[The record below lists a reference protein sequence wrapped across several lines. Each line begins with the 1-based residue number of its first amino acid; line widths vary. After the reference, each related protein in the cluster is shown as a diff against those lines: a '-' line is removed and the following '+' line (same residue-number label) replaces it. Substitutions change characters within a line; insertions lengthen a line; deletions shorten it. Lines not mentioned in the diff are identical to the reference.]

1 LKNFQPIDLFVFNE
15 LPRRKLRGIKN
26 FKFCHSAL
34 DAESSP
40 VFWIPASAGM
50 TNSPQAAGNTTRRDL
65 GKLYDIITRK
75 RLLTLQKLVIYDAE
89 KDEIKR
95 TKRFISIPFRTDD
108 KP

>member
-1 LKNFQPIDLFVFNE
+1 VKLVLDLIGERESRIEKFQIFLARRLVNE
-15 LPRRKLRGIKN
+15 LPRRKQRGIKN

-65 GKLYDIITRK
+65 IT
-75 RLLTLQKLVIYDAE
+75 ANW
-89 KDEIKR
+89 
-95 TKRFISIPFRTDD
+95 
-108 KP
+108 

>member
-1 LKNFQPIDLFVFNE
+1 LNE
-15 LPRRKLRGIKN
+15 LPRRKQRGIKN

-65 GKLYDIITRK
+65 NFIGLSQDLGFSLITSNQLGVAIWVEMNLDPISEKGMGFCYFGKFNTTRK
-75 RLLTLQKLVIYDAE
+75 QE
-89 KDEIKR
+89 
-95 TKRFISIPFRTDD
+95 RF
-108 KP
+108 

>member
-1 LKNFQPIDLFVFNE
+1 MRNCKEAPLVAIIFLNLKLLI
-15 LPRRKLRGIKN
+15 PRRKQRGINN

-65 GKLYDIITRK
+65 IKNLTGKEVY
-75 RLLTLQKLVIYDAE
+75 
-89 KDEIKR
+89 
-95 TKRFISIPFRTDD
+95 
-108 KP
+108 